1 MLLPPLWG
9 MEDAW
14 VQSYIYIGLK
24 LAAPFPPPLPMPSS
38 LLGSVRTHA
47 RTRQGRRGGLNGLR
61 PRATDAHTRST
72 QARRHYAV
80 LCTAESMYIMRS
92 MQEYLYI
99 VMISSRLSV
108 FSELIRNYERNK
120 IDIWWRSLERVHVS
134 GLISKCYIYLYS
146 VPVEVLLPAEFI
158 HQNPKN
164 RCSLERV
171 ALLQFPRKII
181 QHNING

>member
-1 MLLPPLWG
+1 MLKAGKTNTTRLFCLIFEIFRGVIRKSGARFVATPLWG

-38 LLGSVRTHA
+38 LLGAVRTRA

-61 PRATDAHTRST
+61 PGATDAHTRSA

-92 MQEYLYI
+92 MHRYLYI
-99 VMISSRLSV
+99 VMTSS
-108 FSELIRNYERNK
+108 
-120 IDIWWRSLERVHVS
+120 
-134 GLISKCYIYLYS
+134 
-146 VPVEVLLPAEFI
+146 
-158 HQNPKN
+158 
-164 RCSLERV
+164 
-171 ALLQFPRKII
+171 
-181 QHNING
+181 

>member
-1 MLLPPLWG
+1 

-38 LLGSVRTHA
+38 LLGAVRTRA

-61 PRATDAHTRST
+61 PGDTDAHTRST

-92 MQEYLYI
+92 MHEYLYI
-99 VMISSRLSV
+99 VVLTSISSV
-108 FSELIRNYERNK
+108 FSELIKNYERDK

-134 GLISKCYIYLYS
+134 GLIAECHIDLNGIA
-146 VPVEVLLPAEFI
+146 VEVLLTSEFV
-158 HQNPKN
+158 HKNTEN
-164 RCSLERV
+164 RCSL
-171 ALLQFPRKII
+171 
-181 QHNING
+181 